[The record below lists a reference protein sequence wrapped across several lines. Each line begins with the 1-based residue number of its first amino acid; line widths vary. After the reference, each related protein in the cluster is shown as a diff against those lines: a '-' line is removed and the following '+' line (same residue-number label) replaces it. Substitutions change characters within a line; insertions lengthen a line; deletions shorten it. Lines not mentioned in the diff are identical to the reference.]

1 MTNNFNIEGFES
13 LECAIVDFSATWCG
27 PCKALNPILDEIS
40 STTDIKVFKI
50 DVDENQQLA
59 IEHGIRSI
67 PTMLLYKKGQL
78 INRLA
83 GMKRKEEILEAFN

>member
-1 MTNNFNIEGFES
+1 MTNNFNIEGFEN
-13 LECAIVDFSATWCG
+13 LEIAIVDFSATWCG

-67 PTMLLYKKGQL
+67 PTMLLFKKGQL
-78 INRLA
+78 VNRLA